1 MIDPGTAL
9 ELVKTGAGTLS
20 QVLASENIQALTTIF
35 ALTGYSLRD
44 LKGIKNLYNWG
55 GRFKEKFPNGLET
68 EKQETILSDCFIE
81 LEDYIKN
88 NNNFDD
94 NVFEKIGA
102 LLIHGLENEDLLT
115 REYIRILKQLTWVEL
130 QIFLELYNASYEKKT
145 TSKGMILSLMDHHTE
160 ETINYLIKKLN
171 YPIELIQEIMDK
183 LFDINLFKERGMGA
197 QGETNYPLI
206 RNQYGTLIQK
216 SGTYIIKYY
225 MYSSLGEAIYN
236 LLKKEF

>member
-20 QVLASENIQALTTIF
+20 QYIVSDPVTAIANLCTI
-35 ALTGYSLRD
+35 TGYSLRD
-44 LKGIKNLYNWG
+44 LKGLLNFNKWG
-55 GRFKEKFPNGLET
+55 KKFEEKFPNGLET
-68 EKQETILSDCFIE
+68 EVQETILSDCFIE

-88 NNNFDD
+88 SSNLDD
-94 NVFEKIGA
+94 NVFEKIGD

-115 REYIRILKQLTWVEL
+115 REYIRILKQLTWIEL

-206 RNQYGTLIQK
+206 RNQYGTLKPK